1 MRSMK
6 GVKFIFY
13 CHWNGIVS
21 NFFCSN
27 ENAVF
32 MARTTILWTI
42 FMSNRK
48 NDSSGSIAPKERV
61 NIKFQPKTGNQTAEV
76 ELPLNLLVTG
86 NLTGGTDNTP
96 LDERQPV
103 AINRNNFNAV
113 LDQADIGRDFTVPS
127 ALSEASDVRMNVNLK
142 VKSLADLSPDNIA
155 AQVPEMRK
163 MLELREALVA
173 LRGPMGNMPA
183 FRAQLQALLA
193 DEKSREQLIA
203 ELGLAGRK

>member
-1 MRSMK
+1 
-6 GVKFIFY
+6 
-13 CHWNGIVS
+13 
-21 NFFCSN
+21 
-27 ENAVF
+27 
-32 MARTTILWTI
+32 
-42 FMSNRK
+42 MSSRK

-61 NIKFQPKTGNQTAEV
+61 NIRFQPKTGSQTAEV

-86 NLTGGTDNTP
+86 NLTGGTDDIP

-113 LDQADIGRDFTVPS
+113 LDQAGIGRDFTVPS
-127 ALSEASDVRMNVNLK
+127 ALSETPDARMSVNLK
-142 VKSLADLSPDNIA
+142 VKSLADLSPDNVA

>member
-1 MRSMK
+1 
-6 GVKFIFY
+6 
-13 CHWNGIVS
+13 
-21 NFFCSN
+21 
-27 ENAVF
+27 
-32 MARTTILWTI
+32 
-42 FMSNRK
+42 MSSKK
-48 NDSSGSIAPKERV
+48 NDGSGSIAPKERV
-61 NIKFQPKTGNQTAEV
+61 NIKFQPKTGTQTAEV

-86 NLTGGTDNTP
+86 NLTGSTDGTS

-113 LDQADIGRDFTVPS
+113 LDEAGIGRDFVVPS
-127 ALSEASDVRMNVNLK
+127 VLSEMPEARMSVNLK

-163 MLELREALVA
+163 MMELREALVA
-173 LRGPMGNMPA
+173 LRGPMGNIPA
-183 FRAQLQALLA
+183 FRAQLQALLD

>member
-1 MRSMK
+1 
-6 GVKFIFY
+6 
-13 CHWNGIVS
+13 
-21 NFFCSN
+21 
-27 ENAVF
+27 
-32 MARTTILWTI
+32 
-42 FMSNRK
+42 MSSRK

-86 NLTGGTDNTP
+86 NLMGGTDDTP
-96 LDERQPV
+96 LGERQPV

-113 LDQADIGRDFTVPS
+113 LDQAGIVRDFTVPS
-127 ALSEASDVRMNVNLK
+127 ALDETPDAHMNVSLK
-142 VKSLADLSPDNIA
+142 VKSLADLSPDNVA